1 VIRRRILAA
10 VTALAAGVTGLGVA
24 TLQATPAA
32 SVPLL
37 QVGDAHAEFG
47 PSLRGDR
54 PIFILILGSDSRPGT
69 PLEAGLCDS
78 IHILGIN
85 PGAKRATLVGIPR
98 DSYVPIATG
107 GTNKINVALA
117 QGGPQGMVDTVEN
130 LTGVTFDYYVLT
142 GFDGLKRIFEA
153 LGGLKIDVPYSFEG
167 HEGTPFAE
175 GRQTLSG
182 PQALEFSRT
191 RKSLSHGDFD
201 RSMNQGRVLLAA
213 LNQFKAEWRR
223 DPAALF
229 RWLAIGSRNVST
241 DVPLQE
247 LLDLAFTSSQIKP
260 KRITNLVAVGG
271 IGSAGGMSIVSL
283 PSPHPVFQDVAA
295 DGYVLPE
302 DIPADAAPAG

>member
-1 VIRRRILAA
+1 MRRRILAV

-37 QVGDAHAEFG
+37 QIGDAHAEFG
-47 PSLRGDR
+47 PELRGDR
-54 PIFILILGSDSRPGT
+54 PIFILVLGSDSRPGT
-69 PLEAGLCDS
+69 PLERGLCDS

-85 PGAKRATLVGIPR
+85 PKAKRATLVGIPR

-117 QGGPQGMVDTVEN
+117 QGGPQGMVETVEN

-142 GFDGLKRIFEA
+142 GFDGIKRIFEA
-153 LGGLKIDVPYSFEG
+153 LGGLKIDVPYAFEG

-182 PQALEFSRT
+182 PETLEFSRT

-213 LNQFKAEWRR
+213 LSQFKTEWRR

-229 RWLAIGSRNVST
+229 RWLAVGSRNVST

-247 LLDLAFTSSQIKP
+247 LLDLAFESSQIKP

>member
-1 VIRRRILAA
+1 MRTRIVAA
-10 VTALAAGVTGLGVA
+10 ATALAAGVAGLGLA

-37 QVGDAHAEFG
+37 QVSDAHAEFG
-47 PSLRGDR
+47 PALDGDR

-69 PLEAGLCDS
+69 PLDRGLCDS

-85 PGAKRATLVGIPR
+85 PKERRATLVGIPR
-98 DSYVPIATG
+98 DSYVPIAAG
-107 GTNKINVALA
+107 GTNKINTALA
-117 QGGPQGMVDTVEN
+117 QGGAQNMVETVEN
-130 LTGVTFDYYVLT
+130 LSGVTFDYYVLT
-142 GFDGLKRIFEA
+142 GFDGLKRIFEE
-153 LGGLKIDVPYSFEG
+153 LGGLKIDVPYAFEG
-167 HEGTPFAE
+167 HEGTPFQE

-182 PQALEFSRT
+182 PETLEFTRT

-213 LNQFKAEWRR
+213 LNQFRAEWRR
-223 DPAALF
+223 DPSALF
-229 RWLAIGSRNVST
+229 RWIAVGSKNVAT

-247 LLDLAFTSSQIKP
+247 LLSLAFSSSQIRP
-260 KRITNLVAVGG
+260 NRITNLVAVGG

-295 DGYVLPE
+295 DGYVLPG

>member
-1 VIRRRILAA
+1 MRRRILAA
-10 VTALAAGVTGLGVA
+10 VTAIAAGVAGLGVA

-32 SVPLL
+32 SAPLL
-37 QVGDAHAEFG
+37 QIGDAHAEFG
-47 PSLRGDR
+47 PTLRGDR

-69 PLEAGLCDS
+69 PLERGLCDS

-85 PGAKRATLVGIPR
+85 PKARRATLVGIPR

-117 QGGPQGMVDTVEN
+117 QGGPEGMVETVEN
-130 LTGVTFDYYVLT
+130 LSGVTFDYYVLT
-142 GFDGLKRIFEA
+142 GFDGMKRIFEA
-153 LGGLKIDVPYSFEG
+153 LGGLKIDVPYAFEG

-182 PQALEFSRT
+182 PETLEFSRT

-213 LNQFKAEWRR
+213 LSQFKTQWRR

-229 RWLAIGSRNVST
+229 RWLAVGSRNVST

-247 LLDLAFTSSQIKP
+247 LLDLAFESSRIKP

-271 IGSAGGMSIVSL
+271 IGSAGGMSVVNL